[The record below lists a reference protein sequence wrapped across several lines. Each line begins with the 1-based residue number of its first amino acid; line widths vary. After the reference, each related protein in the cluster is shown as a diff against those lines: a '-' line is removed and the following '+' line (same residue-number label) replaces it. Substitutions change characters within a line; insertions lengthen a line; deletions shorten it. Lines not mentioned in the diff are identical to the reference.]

1 MSSSLDAVLAELIP
15 AESLCGRLRA
25 GAEGEWSSYVDHPFV
40 RGMGDGTLSE
50 ESFRHYLI
58 QDYLFLVQFCR
69 AYALAV
75 YKGGD
80 LEEMRQGTA
89 TLDALLNIEMGL
101 HVKYCAGWD
110 VTEAQMLATPE
121 ARATIAYTRYVL
133 DQGMAGD
140 LLDLLVALAPC
151 VVGYGEIGLRL
162 AHDPATKRESNR
174 YMHWIEMY
182 SGSEYLDVVRATVA
196 QLDRVAEKRAGVSL
210 PPTRA
215 ESLQANFT
223 MATRLE
229 ADFWQM
235 GFALEQ

>member
-25 GAEGEWSSYVDHPFV
+25 GAIGEWNSYVDHPFV

-110 VTEAQMLATPE
+110 VTEAQMLA
-121 ARATIAYTRYVL
+121 YSRYVL

-140 LLDLLVALAPC
+140 LLDLLVARAPC

-162 AHDPATKRESNR
+162 VHDPATKRENNR

-215 ESLQANFT
+215 ESLQANFM